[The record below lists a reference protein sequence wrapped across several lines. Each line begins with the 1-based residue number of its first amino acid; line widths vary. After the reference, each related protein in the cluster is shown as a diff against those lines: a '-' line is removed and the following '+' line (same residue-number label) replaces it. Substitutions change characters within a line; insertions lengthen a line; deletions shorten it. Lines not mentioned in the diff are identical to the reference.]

1 MRYTSI
7 SKCSFFLPVIA
18 LLACGAAVAQSP
30 TYKVGRPPTAED
42 LRDWDRVVGSDGREL
57 PPGSGTAVE
66 GAKVYAAKCAFC
78 HGRTGV
84 EGPFP
89 KLVGG
94 VGSVNT
100 AKPELTAGSFWP
112 YATSVW
118 DYINRSMPRD
128 AEGSLKPNEVYSVTA
143 FILNRNGI
151 IKETDVVDNK
161 TILEIQM
168 PNRDGFYPAVPES
181 SAKNSNWKPHWPQAK
196 APAKSS
202 ATTPPPAAQ

>member
-7 SKCSFFLPVIA
+7 LKCSSSLAMLA
-18 LLACGAAVAQSP
+18 LLTCGAAIAQSP

-42 LRDWDRVVGSDGREL
+42 LRDWDRVVGTDGKEL
-57 PPGSGTAVE
+57 PPGRGTAAE
-66 GAKVYAAKCAFC
+66 GAKIYDVKCAFC
-78 HGRTGV
+78 HGKTGV

-89 KLVGG
+89 RLIGG
-94 VGSVNT
+94 VGTVNT
-100 AKPELTAGSFWP
+100 PKPVLTTGSFWP
-112 YATSVW
+112 YATTIW

-128 AEGSLKPNEVYSVTA
+128 AEGSLKPNEVYSLIA
-143 FILNRNGI
+143 FLLNRNGI

-181 SAKNSNWKPHWPQAK
+181 STENSNWKPHWPKAK
-196 APAKSS
+196 QPPKSS
-202 ATTPPPAAQ
+202 AGTPAPPAQ